1 MPNWCTNEVTI
12 IGDEEDLTKFR
23 NFVKSEKEPFSFQ
36 SVMPIPIE
44 LKGTR
49 SPTTIVPQEEYDSW
63 VDDTNLGV
71 GKPITLEMSNRF
83 EREYGFDNWY
93 DWQTTNWGTKWDVSD
108 VEMEDSI
115 SWVDYKFETAWSP
128 PEGIYNELTKLFT
141 TVDIIWFY
149 REDGVQIAGWL

>member
-1 MPNWCTNEVTI
+1 
-12 IGDEEDLTKFR
+12 
-23 NFVKSEKEPFSFQ
+23 
-36 SVMPIPIE
+36 
-44 LKGTR
+44 
-49 SPTTIVPQEEYDSW
+49 
-63 VDDTNLGV
+63 
-71 GKPITLEMSNRF
+71 MSNRF

>member
-1 MPNWCTNEVTI
+1 
-12 IGDEEDLTKFR
+12 
-23 NFVKSEKEPFSFQ
+23 
-36 SVMPIPIE
+36 
-44 LKGTR
+44 
-49 SPTTIVPQEEYDSW
+49 
-63 VDDTNLGV
+63 
-71 GKPITLEMSNRF
+71 MSNRF

-108 VEMEDSI
+108 VVMEDSI
-115 SWVDYKFETAWSP
+115 HWVDYKFDTAWSP

>member
-23 NFVKSEKEPFSFQ
+23 NFVKSETEPFSFQ
-36 SVMPIPIE
+36 SVMPIPEE

>member
-1 MPNWCTNEVTI
+1 MPNWCMNEVRVN
-12 IGDEEDLTKFR
+12 GNEKDLTKFKDL
-23 NFVKSEKEPFSFQ
+23 VKSETEPFSFQ
-36 SVMPIPIE
+36 SVIPMPNE

-49 SPTTIVPQEEYDSW
+49 SPAYIISQEEYDSW